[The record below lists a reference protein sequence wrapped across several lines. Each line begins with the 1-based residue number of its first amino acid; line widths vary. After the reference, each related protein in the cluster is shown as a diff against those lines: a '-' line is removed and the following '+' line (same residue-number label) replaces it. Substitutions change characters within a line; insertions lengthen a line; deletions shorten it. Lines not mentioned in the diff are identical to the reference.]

1 MKAALKAVGDALNVT
16 NILMDSL
23 DNIYD
28 QMYKIKEATSNAA
41 SGALG
46 TSERVALAKA
56 AYRLAQQIQ
65 TVADSTVFGGRQL
78 LSGSFSADFV
88 IGTDG
93 ANNLL
98 TLAIDMTTNN
108 IDFNVES
115 NNFNMNAMNVAI
127 FGGITNLDMRE
138 FNNVSAA
145 NLGIFSD
152 SALSVT
158 LTSISNA
165 IDNINKAAA
174 YLGGV
179 ANRMFSQEDL
189 LKSQVTNYNAAISR
203 IQDADI
209 ALEQL
214 QLIKSQF
221 LQQASLISL
230 AQANA
235 NPQSFLQL
243 LQG

>member
-1 MKAALKAVGDALNVT
+1 
-16 NILMDSL
+16 
-23 DNIYD
+23 
-28 QMYKIKEATSNAA
+28 
-41 SGALG
+41 
-46 TSERVALAKA
+46 
-56 AYRLAQQIQ
+56 
-65 TVADSTVFGGRQL
+65 
-78 LSGSFSADFV
+78 
-88 IGTDG
+88 
-93 ANNLL
+93 
-98 TLAIDMTTNN
+98 
-108 IDFNVES
+108 
-115 NNFNMNAMNVAI
+115 MNVAM

-138 FNNVSAA
+138 LNNVSST
-145 NLGIFSD
+145 NLGVFSD

-209 ALEQL
+209 AQEQL